1 MPKKSEKNLQLM
13 TWTEAANVIKRLVKF
28 GIPVSNTCEISNESG
43 RINVSDESW
52 FDDGQPH
59 QFVATIWKL
68 EQNLAL
74 VDRMLDG
81 TFNGLYK
88 LAVASFP
95 TESST
100 LTYTKALSAITDL
113 SSIREG
119 LDSICSKL
127 NTL

>member
-1 MPKKSEKNLQLM
+1 MPKKAEKNLQLM
-13 TWTEAANVIKRLVKF
+13 TWSEASDVIKRLVKF
-28 GIPVSNTCEISNESG
+28 GIPVTNICEISNESG
-43 RINVSDESW
+43 KIAVTDESW

-59 QFVATIWKL
+59 QYVATVWKL
-68 EQNLAL
+68 EQNLNL
-74 VDRMLDG
+74 VGRMLDG
-81 TFNGLYK
+81 TFTGLYK

-113 SSIREG
+113 FSIRDG